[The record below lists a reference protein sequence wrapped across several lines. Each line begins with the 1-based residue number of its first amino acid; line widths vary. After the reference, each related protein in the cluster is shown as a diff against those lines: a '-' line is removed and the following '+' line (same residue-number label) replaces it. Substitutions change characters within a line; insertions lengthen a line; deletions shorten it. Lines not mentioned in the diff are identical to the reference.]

1 MAANNWIPIQTLSGA
16 AANYSFTSIPSGY
29 KSLILKGSVQ
39 SATNTFMQICSMRC
53 NSDTGT
59 NYGYGEFG
67 YRENATT
74 LRTGMWDNGDGGYL
88 CQIGGSYLGDWLSH
102 VEIHIF
108 GYDNTDRYTQWVGTS
123 STGAGAQGY
132 NSTAFYSGYWKD
144 TSVVTQLDTVNMNPD
159 ADSRLTLYGRK

>member
-1 MAANNWIPIQTLSGA
+1 MAANNWIPIASLSGA
-16 AANYSFTSIPSGY
+16 SSEYSFTSIPSGY

-39 SATNTFMQICSMRC
+39 SATGTFMQICSMRC

-67 YRENATT
+67 FRENTT
-74 LRTGMWDNGDGGYL
+74 TTRSGMWSGGDAGYL
-88 CQIGGSYLGDWLSH
+88 CQIGGSYLGDWRSH

-123 STGAGAQGY
+123 STGAGTQGY
-132 NSTAFYSGYWKD
+132 NSTAFYSGYWED
-144 TSVVTQLDTVNMNPD
+144 TSVVTQLDTVNMNPE

>member
-1 MAANNWIPIQTLSGA
+1 MATNNWIPIQTISGA
-16 AANYSFTSIPSGY
+16 STNYSFTSIPAGY

-53 NSDTGT
+53 NSDSGT

-67 YRENATT
+67 YRENNTT
-74 LRTGMWDNGDGGYL
+74 LQTGMWDNGDAGYL
-88 CQIGGSYLGDWLSH
+88 CQIGGSYLGDWNSH

-144 TSVVTQLDTVNMNPD
+144 TSVVTQLDTVYTNPD
-159 ADSRLTLYGRK
+159 AGSRLTLYGRK